1 MKLKWFVGM
10 ALAVMTAGSL
20 VACGGGSQAQTTAAA
35 PAGQAS
41 DGGSKEGGEN
51 AGGAA
56 AGDAQVILTLAEVNP
71 ADSLDGQVENYFKEQ
86 VASLSGGTVLID
98 IQASGVMG
106 AENDVLD
113 GMTTNGGTVDMARIS
128 SFALTNYGAKLSA
141 LPSIPYTFNDREH
154 YWKYADSEIG
164 QRILDEPSEMG
175 LGIKGLFFVE
185 EGFRN
190 FFVKDEISGIE
201 GMKNKKIRVSSDPI
215 LTAVVE
221 QVGANPTV
229 VSFSELYSSLQSGVV
244 DGADQP
250 IVTYES
256 NAFNEVAP
264 YMLED
269 GHTMSA
275 SEVIIT
281 EAAWEKLSEA
291 QREAILEAG
300 KATSAY
306 CKELSAR
313 TEEECKARLEE
324 KGVTFVA
331 VPDKTPWQEACSGVI
346 AQYTEGLEE
355 EYQQI
360 LDLK

>member
-1 MKLKWFVGM
+1 MRLKKAAGLIMVTM
-10 ALAVMTAGSL
+10 VAGSIA
-20 VACGGGSQAQTTAAA
+20 ACGGGSKTTGGGT
-35 PAGQAS
+35 PAVQEAKTGT
-41 DGGSKEGGEN
+41 
-51 AGGAA
+51 GAA
-56 AGDAQVILTLAEVNP
+56 EGTKEQVILTLAEVNP
-71 ADSLDGQVENYFKEQ
+71 AESLDGQVLRYFKEQ
-86 VASLSGGTVLID
+86 VEELSGGTVLID
-98 IQASGVMG
+98 IQASGVLG

-113 GMTTNGGTVDMARIS
+113 TMTAGGGTVAMARIS

-141 LPSIPYTFNDREH
+141 LPSIPYTFNNRDH
-154 YWKYADSEIG
+154 YWNYAESEIG
-164 QRILDEPSEMG
+164 QRILDEPAELG

-190 FFVKDEISGIE
+190 FFVKDEIGGIE

-275 SEVIIT
+275 SEVVIT
-281 EAAWEKLSEA
+281 EEAWNKLSDTQKEA
-291 QREAILEAG
+291 LEKAG
-300 KATSAY
+300 KAACEY
-306 CKELSAR
+306 CRELSAK

-331 VPDKTPWQEACSGVI
+331 VPDKTPWQEACAAVI
-346 AQYTEGLEE
+346 AQYTEGLED

>member
-1 MKLKWFVGM
+1 MKLNRMMGV
-10 ALAVMTAGSL
+10 ALGAAVIGSL
-20 VACGGGSQAQTTAAA
+20 TACGGNSQNTATTTVAADANMSEEQT
-35 PAGQAS
+35 
-41 DGGSKEGGEN
+41 
-51 AGGAA
+51 
-56 AGDAQVILTLAEVNP
+56 GDAQVILTWAEVNP
-71 ADSLDGQVENYFKEQ
+71 ADSMDGQLATYFKEQ
-86 VASLSGGTVLID
+86 VGDLTNGTVVID
-98 IQASGVMG
+98 IQASGVLG

-113 GMTTNGGTVDMARIS
+113 NMTTNGGTVDMARIS

-141 LPSIPYTFNDREH
+141 LPSIPYTFTDRDH
-154 YWKYADSEIG
+154 YWKYAESEIG
-164 QRILDEPSEMG
+164 QKILDEPSEMG
-175 LGIKGLFFVE
+175 LGVKGLFFVE

-190 FFVKDEISGIE
+190 FFVKDEIEGID
-201 GMKNKKIRVSSDPI
+201 GLKNKKIRVSSDPI

-221 QVGANPTV
+221 QLGANPTV

-250 IVTYES
+250 ISTYES

-281 EAAWEKLSEA
+281 ESAWNKLSEA
-291 QREAILEAG
+291 QQEAIMEAG
-300 KATSAY
+300 KAASEY
-306 CKELSAR
+306 CKELAAQVD
-313 TEEECKARLEE
+313 EESKARLTE
-324 KGVTFVA
+324 KGVTFIA
-331 VPDKTPWQEACSGVI
+331 VPDKTPWQEACAEVI
-346 AQYTEGLEE
+346 SQYTAGLEE